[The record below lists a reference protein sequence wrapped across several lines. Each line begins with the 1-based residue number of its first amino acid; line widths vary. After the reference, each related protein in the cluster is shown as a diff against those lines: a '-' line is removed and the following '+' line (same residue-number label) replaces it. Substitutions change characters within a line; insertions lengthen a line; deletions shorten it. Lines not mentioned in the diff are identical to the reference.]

1 MRPKR
6 PAFSASRCWPLTFL
20 EGEAWA
26 HTRTTHT
33 HTLRFV
39 SREAGRSLSRVDDTI
54 LNYTQLYHTIPYH
67 AILYYIVLRSTRYCT
82 ILYFTTLS
90 RADFLSGSQA
100 SRNKV
105 VEGMLEQD
113 NIDPNLIR
121 MLSGSILESLLSAL
135 FSSQ

>member
-1 MRPKR
+1 VPRDAGR
-6 PAFSASRCWPLTFL
+6 SRFWRERHGLTH
-20 EGEAWA
+20 AQ
-26 HTRTTHT
+26 HTHT
-33 HTLRFV
+33 HCVLCLAKLAARSPALMTLY
-39 SREAGRSLSRVDDTI
+39 STI
-54 LNYTQLYHTIPYH
+54 LNYTTPIPYH